1 MAYVIS
7 IKRKNQTEIEAKI
20 NPEGWEY
27 FGYDNYSGS
36 FSSGYPIFTTHN
48 YETFKS
54 IEDAE
59 KEFKENRKNI
69 LGNLEKYDF
78 NTLGIRKIVYKTEKM
93 LSMKEDNLEND
104 KFRYP
109 GEFKIGD
116 IVQSDLFW
124 RGTVID
130 IEIRNYPVDGKEDIF
145 YIVNFEDRPGS
156 IKGGTL
162 SFSGDQL
169 SLYNP

>member
-1 MAYVIS
+1 M
-7 IKRKNQTEIEAKI
+7 KNTS
-20 NPEGWEY
+20 
-27 FGYDNYSGS
+27 DN
-36 FSSGYPIFTTHN
+36 
-48 YETFKS
+48 
-54 IEDAE
+54 
-59 KEFKENRKNI
+59 
-69 LGNLEKYDF
+69 
-78 NTLGIRKIVYKTEKM
+78 
-93 LSMKEDNLEND
+93 DN
-104 KFRYP
+104 FRYP

-130 IEIRNYPVDGKEDIF
+130 IEIRNHPVDGKDDIF
-145 YIVNFEDRPGS
+145 YVVNFEDKPGS